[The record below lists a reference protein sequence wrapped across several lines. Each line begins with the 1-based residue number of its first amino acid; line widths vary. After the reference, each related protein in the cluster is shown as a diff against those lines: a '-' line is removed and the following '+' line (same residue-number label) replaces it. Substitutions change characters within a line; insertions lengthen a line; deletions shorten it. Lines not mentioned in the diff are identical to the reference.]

1 MKDKVFLSVCDGM
14 SCMQIALKQLGIKPK
29 KYYASEIDKFA
40 IKQTQLNFPDT
51 IQLGDICNVNVKNL
65 DKIDFISGGTPCTN
79 FSFAGNRKGMA
90 TKENEKIYT
99 FDRYLELKEQ
109 EFKFE
114 GESYLFWEFIR
125 ILTDIRKYNN
135 PDVKFLLENVEMGS
149 KWEGVLSKAIGLFG
163 VHINSA
169 LVSAQNRRRIYWTN
183 IKTRKEGLFG
193 ELHSDIPQPV
203 DRGIFLKDILENDVD
218 EKYYLSKKGYSRLI
232 KENPLL
238 NPDKSY
244 CLSTHNNTES
254 GSRSRTM
261 TLVKIDKKGNVKSDQ
276 NKASCF
282 TAGAHS
288 GGNHSDMDLICIAI
302 RGRNCNNSDGLQQNI
317 EPNIT
322 GKTNCITTVQKDNM
336 IFENQE
342 YIRRL
347 TPIECARL
355 QTIPEWYKW
364 NCSEKQQYKMLGNGW
379 SIDVIVHILS
389 FYKKDGLFGK

>member
-183 IKTRKEGLFG
+183 IRTRKDGLFG
-193 ELHSDIPQPV
+193 ELYSDIPQPINK
-203 DRGIFLKDILENDVD
+203 GILLKDILENDVD
-218 EKYYLSKKGYSRLI
+218 EKYYLSKKGYLRLM
-232 KENPLL
+232 KESPLFNP
-238 NPDKSY
+238 NKSY

-282 TAGAHS
+282 TTGAHS

-347 TPIECARL
+347 TPTECARL

-364 NCSEKQQYKMLGNGW
+364 NCSETQQYKMLGNGW
-379 SIDVIVHILS
+379 TVDVIAHILK
-389 FYKKDGLFGK
+389 FMN